1 MTAIID
7 EQVEWTISGASFFD
21 TANVKKG
28 ENVLYIGEDV
38 AFLSKLAKADV
49 SVTPSFLAENRTF
62 DGALTSLSLH
72 KTEGVETLLKQ
83 IFTQLKPG
91 GRLVADLAELDT
103 LRRAGKFAYKKS
115 LPDYWDLLREIG
127 FEAIFVQQI
136 TACSREEVALQGW
149 DELKKV
155 KKFPVKV
162 NRFVALKGY

>member
-28 ENVLYIGEDV
+28 KNVLYIGEDV

-49 SVTPSFLAENRTF
+49 SVTPSLLAERTF

-72 KTEGVETLLKQ
+72 KAEGVETLLKQ
-83 IFTQLKPG
+83 IFTQLKSG

-155 KKFPVKV
+155 KKFPIKV
-162 NRFVALKGY
+162 NRFVALKGH

>member
-7 EQVEWTISGASFFD
+7 EQVVWTISGASFFD

-28 ENVLYIGEDV
+28 ENVLYIGGNT
-38 AFLSKLAKADV
+38 ALLSELAKANV
-49 SVTPSFLAENRTF
+49 NVTPALLAKNRTF
-62 DGALTSLSLH
+62 DIALTSLNLH
-72 KTEGVETLLKQ
+72 KKEGVEILLKQ
-83 IFTQLKPG
+83 IFAQLKPG

-103 LRRAGKFAYKKS
+103 LRQAGTFVYKKS

-155 KKFPVKV
+155 KKLPVKV